1 MGNSAAKEI
10 EKHKKK
16 EVVDLRKKGITELPP
31 AIGVLKCKELILAE
45 NDITTIPDEI
55 GKLPNI
61 THLDVSNNRLTGL
74 PPDIGQLKT
83 LKVSF
88 CIYLISGLLRLYYL
102 PHLQLRRQ
110 MVTSR
115 SFFRSTV
122 SLQRACD

>member
-83 LKVSF
+83 LKVGY
-88 CIYLISGLLRLYYL
+88 CI
-102 PHLQLRRQ
+102 
-110 MVTSR
+110 
-115 SFFRSTV
+115 
-122 SLQRACD
+122 